1 VEDKIYLAELESYQY
16 ATEEQKRRFGKNPC
30 FDLTRLPT
38 QTIREEMRAYI
49 LSRSREITIVSLYD
63 ERKEYNRL
71 CRFLEK
77 KGRNVESLKEKER
90 EQWIRRLKG
99 WMMSEGIPLTKEEK
113 SAYGNKSLV
122 KSEFISFFERVLDSL
137 LPEDERS
144 ETEKDVWQLDRLDI
158 EIKENLIKKFKTLN
172 FTSIFQKNIREEVK
186 RATYFQLQAEAI
198 SSVARELTAMRRLSK
213 YLRQKYPEIQSCRQI
228 DRELME
234 EYLIYLKTEDTSTKH
249 FHSELTRLRA
259 LLEAVGKIC
268 RFPQLEN
275 LILTR
280 DIPPTPKAEFKTY
293 SDAELKRLN
302 AFLVKMDEQT
312 ARLMIIHQMLGTR
325 ISDTLT
331 LRTDCLRE
339 IDGSTV
345 IWIKQMK
352 THPYEKEI
360 SGELAELIRK
370 AMDYT
375 RERFGETEY
384 IFVNEKNPARPLQYS
399 TVQARAIRMIHKE
412 DIRDDEGNLFGFGS
426 HMYRHYY
433 GVKLT
438 EMHLDDWTIAKL
450 LGHSSV
456 KNVKYYRKMSNQLL
470 ADETRRAR
478 HRLSELILEN
488 LDGWGEEY
496 EQVRYDDSLE

>member
-1 VEDKIYLAELESYQY
+1 MEDKIYFSELESYQH
-16 ATEEQKRRFGKNPC
+16 ATEEQKKRFGKNPC
-30 FDLTRLPT
+30 FDLTCLPT
-38 QTIREEMRAYI
+38 QTMREEMRAYI
-49 LSRSREITIVSLYD
+49 LCRSREVTIVTLYD

-71 CRFLEK
+71 CQFLER
-77 KGRNVESLKEKER
+77 KGKNVESLKEKEK
-90 EQWIRRLKG
+90 EKWIRQLKG

-113 SAYGNKSLV
+113 NAYGNRSVV
-122 KSEFISFFERVLDSL
+122 KSEIISFFERVLDSL
-137 LPEDERS
+137 LPEDNGD
-144 ETEKDVWQLDRLDI
+144 ETEKDVWRLDQLDI
-158 EIKENLIKKFKTLN
+158 EIRENLVKNYKTLN
-172 FTSIFQKNIREEVK
+172 FTNIFQKDIRDEVK
-186 RATYFQLQAEAI
+186 RAIYFQMKTEAI
-198 SSVARELTAMRRLSK
+198 SCVAREMTAIRRLSK
-213 YLRQKYPEIQSCRQI
+213 YLQLKHPGIQSCGEI
-228 DRELME
+228 NRELME
-234 EYLIYLKTEDTSTKH
+234 EYLIYLKTEDISTKH

-268 RFPQLEN
+268 GYPQLET

-280 DIPPTPKAEFKTY
+280 DIPPTPKAEFKSY
-293 SDAELKRLN
+293 SDEELKRLN
-302 AFLVKMDEQT
+302 AFLVKMDKQT

-370 AMDYT
+370 AIEYT
-375 RERFGETEY
+375 KRKFGERKY
-384 IFVNEKNPARPLQYS
+384 IFVNEKNPDRPLQYN
-399 TVQARAIRMIHKE
+399 TIQERVIRMIHKE
-412 DIRDDEGNLFGFGS
+412 DIRDDEGKLFGFGS

-438 EMHLDDWTIAKL
+438 ELHLDDWTIAKL

-496 EQVRYDDSLE
+496 EQIRYDDSFE

>member
-1 VEDKIYLAELESYQY
+1 MEDKVYFAELESYQHV
-16 ATEEQKRRFGKNPC
+16 TEEQKKRFGKNPC
-30 FDLTRLPT
+30 FDLTCLPT
-38 QTIREEMRAYI
+38 QTLREEMRTYI
-49 LSRSREITIVSLYD
+49 LRRSRAVAIQTLYS

-71 CRFLEK
+71 CRFLNK
-77 KGRNVESLKEKER
+77 KGRNVESLTEKEKDTWLR
-90 EQWIRRLKG
+90 QLKG
-99 WMMSEGIPLTKEEK
+99 WMMSEGIPLTKKEK
-113 SAYGNKSLV
+113 STYGNISIV

-137 LPEDERS
+137 LSEENGD
-144 ETEKDVWQLDRLDI
+144 ETEKDVWRLDRLDI
-158 EIKENLIKKFKTLN
+158 EIRENLIKNYKTLN
-172 FTSIFQKNIREEVK
+172 FTSIFQKNIRDEVK
-186 RATYFQLQAEAI
+186 KAVYFQLKTEAI
-198 SSVARELTAMRRLSK
+198 SSVARELTAIRRLSK
-213 YLRQKYPEIQSCRQI
+213 YLLQKNPEIQSCREI
-228 DRELME
+228 DRGLME

-268 RFPQLEN
+268 GYPQLET

-280 DIPPTPKAEFKTY
+280 DIPPTPKAEFKSY
-293 SDAELKRLN
+293 SDEELKRLN

-331 LRTDCLRE
+331 LRPDCLRE
-339 IDGSTV
+339 VDGSTV

-360 SGELAELIRK
+360 SEELAALLRK
-370 AMDYT
+370 AIEYT
-375 RERFGETEY
+375 RKEFGETKY
-384 IFVNEKNPARPLQYS
+384 IFVNEKNPDRPLQYS
-399 TVQARAIRMIHKE
+399 TIQDRVVRMIHKE
-412 DIRDDEGNLFGFGS
+412 DIRDDEGKLFGFGS

-433 GVKLT
+433 GMKLT

-456 KNVKYYRKMSNQLL
+456 KNVKYYRKMSNQIL

-478 HRLSELILEN
+478 HKLSELILEN

-496 EQVRYDDSLE
+496 EQIRQDDSLE